1 MFERNFDE
9 TATVA
14 LFNLEPYI
22 REKVAYIYASK
33 IECII

>member
-14 LFNLEPYI
+14 LFNLEPYLQC
-22 REKVAYIYASK
+22 K
-33 IECII
+33 IDILNWYNL